1 MKSRDAKRKNVRP
14 VEINILNEANLA
26 SKRGSARVRRTTT
39 SSKKKQKNKK
49 RLKSTKPIWNGMK
62 EKELNIHKIT
72 KANRNFLLVSQEFNF
87 FLRLSKQAST
97 SNELIFS
104 SMDVEKTCDG
114 LQKKKTKMIFHGHGC
129 RKKWSFVYPH

>member
-1 MKSRDAKRKNVRP
+1 MKWHERKGVEHTQDYESQQKFSSRFP
-14 VEINILNEANLA
+14 GIQL
-26 SKRGSARVRRTTT
+26 
-39 SSKKKQKNKK
+39 
-49 RLKSTKPIWNGMK
+49 
-62 EKELNIHKIT
+62 
-72 KANRNFLLVSQEFNF
+72 